1 MTHLYIIE
9 PPPHTHTVHPSQKM
23 KFTAAL
29 VALAC
34 GLTTLD
40 AAQYIVTTNKARG
53 VNSS

>member
-1 MTHLYIIE
+1 
-9 PPPHTHTVHPSQKM
+9 M

-53 VNSS
+53 VNIACSQGSSFPDPV